1 VKGRVKVPQNLQ
13 QCKYKNPGQDDSSIN
28 LFTNSTTKRFIEM
41 KLRKR
46 ITRAMKVKSDPRAS
60 ASLDVSKELIVNRRG
75 LTSHLLSTEGQ
86 KAWKNTKQS

>member
-13 QCKYKNPGQDDSSIN
+13 QGKYKIPGQEDSSIN

-60 ASLDVSKELIVNRRG
+60 ASLDVSKVDCELEG
-75 LTSHLLSTEGQ
+75 LTSRLLSTEGQ
-86 KAWKNTKQS
+86 KAWNNTIQS

>member
-13 QCKYKNPGQDDSSIN
+13 QGKYKSPGQEDSSIN
-28 LFTNSTTKRFIEM
+28 LFTNSTTKRLIEM

-60 ASLDVSKELIVNRRG
+60 ASLDVSKDVTRF
-75 LTSHLLSTEGQ
+75 
-86 KAWKNTKQS
+86 